1 MEKNKIKKII
11 CVICSSVFIFTLI
24 GCGKAETTDIDNNK
38 AEEETTEVT
47 QTEEDLKNAE
57 PVNEEDL
64 NEKQKN
70 NVEVLTLFNQMIGKI
85 FVVEDLN
92 DLDKNGTNEF
102 LTTYCSEE
110 VTKDYKDFCK
120 KALAD
125 GENTFSVENL
135 EIVSMGQADI
145 DPNKYCVDYTFTLIT
160 NKESAEWG
168 TKEKPLQFIV
178 EKQSDGTFKIHRI
191 S

>member
-1 MEKNKIKKII
+1 MKNKLKKII
-11 CVICSSVFIFTLI
+11 CVICSSVLIFGLI

-38 AEEETTEVT
+38 AEEETTEMI
-47 QTEEDLKNAE
+47 QTEEDLKNSE
-57 PVNEEDL
+57 PVNEDDL
-64 NEKQKN
+64 SEKQKN

-102 LTTYCSEE
+102 LTTYCSEDN
-110 VTKDYKDFCK
+110 VKAYKDFYAK
-120 KALAD
+120 VLAD

-145 DPNKYCVDYTFTLIT
+145 DPNKYCVDYTFTLVT

-168 TKEKPLQFIV
+168 TKEKPLQFV
-178 EKQSDGTFKIHRI
+178 AEKQSDGTFKIYKI